1 MILGIDAFNIS
12 SGGGVTHLVELLS
25 EANPSKHG
33 FKKVIIWG
41 NFKVL
46 ERIED
51 RDWLQKKYVPM
62 LNKSLFHRIFWHK
75 FIEAR
80 IAKKN
85 NCDIVFLPGGVAS
98 SGFSPVVTMCR
109 NMLPFEWK
117 ELKRFGWSLMSLKLI
132 ILHFTQL
139 RSFKKTTG
147 LIFLTRYAKDLIC
160 ANKGININYI
170 KTIPH
175 GVNSNFFQTDFPN
188 KNKVF
193 TKDDPCKILYVSNIS
208 PYKHQWNVIEAVSHL
223 RNKQIPITL
232 DLVGPSGPSFLRMK
246 SIMDKL
252 DPGNDFVRYHGEVPH
267 NLLKQYYADA
277 DIGVFASSCENMP
290 NILLEGMASG
300 LPMACSDMGPMPEIM
315 GDSDLYFDPLNPMDI
330 AQVLQKMFDSSE
342 LRDKSAKK
350 SIILAKKYT
359 WGLCADE
366 TFSFLK
372 LTAKAD
378 SN

>member
-12 SGGGVTHLVELLS
+12 SGGGLTHLLEVLS
-25 EANPSKHG
+25 EVNPSKHG

-41 NFKVL
+41 NSKIL
-46 ERIED
+46 DRIED
-51 RDWLQKKYVPM
+51 RDWLQKEYVPM

-80 IAKKN
+80 IAKDN

-98 SGFSPVVTMCR
+98 SGFSPVVTMSR

-132 ILHFTQL
+132 ILRFTQL
-139 RSFKKTTG
+139 RSFKKANG
-147 LIFLTRYAKDLIC
+147 LIFLTRYARDLIC
-160 ANKGININYI
+160 VNKGINKKHI

-175 GVNSNFFQTDFPN
+175 GVSSNFFQTDFSYRN
-188 KNKVF
+188 KSF
-193 TKDDPCKILYVSNIS
+193 SKDNPCKVLYISNIT

-232 DLVGPSGPSFLRMK
+232 DLIGPSGPSFIRMK
-246 SIMDKL
+246 KIIDEL
-252 DPGNDFVRYHGEVPH
+252 DPKNDFVRYHGEVPY
-267 NLLKQYYADA
+267 NLLKQYYATA

-290 NILLEGMASG
+290 NTLLEGMASG
-300 LPMACSDMGPMPEIM
+300 IPMACSNMGPMPEIM

-342 LRDKSAKK
+342 LCDKSAKK
-350 SIILAKKYT
+350 SVSLAKKYT
-359 WGLCADE
+359 WSLCADE
-366 TFSFLK
+366 TFAFLK
-372 LTAKAD
+372 LIAKG
-378 SN
+378 N